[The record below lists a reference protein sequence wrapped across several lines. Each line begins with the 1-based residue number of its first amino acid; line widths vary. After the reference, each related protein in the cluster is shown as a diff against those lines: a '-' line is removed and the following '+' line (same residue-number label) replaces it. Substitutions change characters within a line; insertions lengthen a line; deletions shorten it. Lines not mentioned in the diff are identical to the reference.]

1 MYSYGCSR
9 VTYIK
14 SGSYERG
21 ENVFADFMIKLQ
33 DFTTKKGATANIIT
47 VAL

>member
-1 MYSYGCSR
+1 MYSHGCPQ

-14 SGSYERG
+14 SGSYEKW

-33 DFTTKKGATANIIT
+33 DFTTKKGATANILT

>member
-1 MYSYGCSR
+1 MYSCGCLR

-14 SGSYERG
+14 SGSYEKW
-21 ENVFADFMIKLQ
+21 ENISADFMFKLQ
-33 DFTTKKGATANIIT
+33 DFTTKKGATANILT